1 MALSNNFFGLRQGS
15 TKSLTF
21 QVYNGKQVTKDRV
34 SLISN
39 PRTREQMIQRAIVAT
54 VVRMYQIGQPFFDHS
69 FQGYSYHDGA
79 MARFLSLNTRILR
92 DLYLSDIEKSDPTQ
106 MVARFAAMSV
116 EASVGC
122 PNLCAS
128 EGTLQQNL
136 FQLYTSSTS
145 SSGYKLVQ
153 PRSNERVSE
162 WAQRLGLQKGD
173 IYTFVV
179 IASPI
184 LGGTPVASYGS
195 DLWGRVYNMSLTF
208 VRMIVKDWVFESSAV
223 LDPHSVRYMDI
234 FDIDDPAYLSI
245 GNMRVEDSLTFG
257 RYFQDNN
264 GVFTMIRSLK
274 DTTMRSTSYF
284 NLGYP
289 NTPLYRGL
297 QYGLT
302 ADLLPLSWISNTQVF
317 GLQSGVPKPLI
328 HAVDMGLP
336 SGLLWADVNLDIT
349 QPDNLARS
357 PYQYEGSF
365 CSWGNTDMYNPND
378 EESFVGV
385 YDWGGVNAQE
395 PWYEGQPY
403 GSTPGA
409 ALTENIG
416 PANDVARHLLGA
428 LWHMPSVVEF
438 QELFDNC
445 DFIDA
450 NGNIVTAATSVAG
463 TDADKR
469 ITMNG
474 VVGLR
479 LRSKINGAIIFLPAS
494 GDGNGTTW
502 RRQGTRGE
510 YWSSSWFSD
519 RLARYLVFYSGGVDP
534 QNSNPRF
541 SGMAIRPVYGA
552 YNE

>member
-92 DLYLSDIEKSDPTQ
+92 DLYLSDIQKGDPTQ

-153 PRSNERVSE
+153 PRSNERVGE

-179 IASPI
+179 IAAPI

-195 DLWGRVYNMSLTF
+195 DFWGRVYNMSLTF
-208 VRMIVKDWVFESSAV
+208 VRMIVKDWVFESTAI

-302 ADLLPLSWISNTQVF
+302 ADLLPLSWVSNTQEL

-336 SGLLWADVNLDIT
+336 SGILWADVNLDIT
-349 QPDNLARS
+349 QQDNWAGS
-357 PYQYEGSF
+357 PYQYETSF
-365 CSWGNTDMYNPND
+365 CSWGNTDMYNPNA
-378 EESFVGV
+378 EESFEGV
-385 YDWGGVNAQE
+385 YDWGGINAQE

-416 PANDVARHLLGA
+416 PANDVARHFLGA
-428 LWHMPSVVEF
+428 LWRMPSEADF
-438 QELFDNC
+438 LELFHNC

-450 NGNIVTAATSVAG
+450 NGDIVTAATSVAG
-463 TDADKR
+463 TAADKR
-469 ITMNG
+469 VWMNG
-474 VVGLR
+474 VVGFR
-479 LRSKINGAIIFLPAS
+479 LRSKINGGIIFIPAC
-494 GDGNGTTW
+494 GDGVGTEWKSRGVNGA
-502 RRQGTRGE
+502 
-510 YWSSSWFSD
+510 YWASTLVTARS
-519 RLARYLVFYSGGVDP
+519 ARYLNFNPSGGSP
-534 QNSNPRF
+534 NGSSFRF
-541 SGMAIRPVYGA
+541 AGMAIRPVYGA